1 MRQIACGLLVAGLIA
16 TTATAQAQELG
27 SASFLTQARVVAATL
42 ATSST
47 TARVQAPA
55 AAPKKVTVV
64 TGADMPLMTGY
75 VFRGIVQ
82 EFDPGFTFQPYVDVG
97 VAASDTVTVNF
108 GTWNSFHSGSNSEDP
123 YDSSFY
129 ESDLYAS
136 ATFLVGKWKPGV
148 LYTLYTSP
156 SGGYDSVGDD
166 GSIGVSELAFS
177 ASYDDSG
184 SSVPMSPKVVL
195 AFELTD
201 TQADFGDNKGVYLE
215 LGVRPT
221 FKSSADSIVTF
232 AVPVKFGFSLNDYYE
247 SVDPNTGD
255 LKDNGFGYFQFGA
268 NVSVPISA
276 IKAGAWEVH
285 SGFDFYVLPDR
296 RKVQQDGDDEPTGF
310 KPVFNIVFSATY

>member
-1 MRQIACGLLVAGLIA
+1 MRQIACGLLAAGLIA

-27 SASFLTQARVVAATL
+27 SASFLKQARTVAASL
-42 ATSST
+42 AASS
-47 TARVQAPA
+47 AVAPAQAPA

-64 TGADMPLMTGY
+64 AGADMPLLTGY

-97 VAASDTVTVNF
+97 VAVSDTVTVNF
-108 GTWNSFHSGSNSEDP
+108 GTWNSFHSGSNNDAL
-123 YDSSFY
+123 DGSFY

-156 SGGYDSVGDD
+156 AGGYDGVGDD

-177 ASYDDSG
+177 AAYDDSG
-184 SSVPMSPKVVL
+184 SSLPMSPKVVL

-201 TQADFGDNKGVYLE
+201 TQADFGENKGVYLE

-221 FKSSADSIVTF
+221 FKSSEDSIVTF

-247 SVDPNTGD
+247 SVDSNGD

-268 NVSVPISA
+268 NASVPISA
-276 IKAGAWEVH
+276 IKMGAWEVH
-285 SGFDFYVLPDR
+285 SGFDFYVFPDR
-296 RKVQQDGDDEPTGF
+296 RKVQQEGDDEPKGF
-310 KPVFNIVFSATY
+310 KPVFNIGFSATF